1 MLEQLFGSKTRTKL
15 LYLFYQYPTRPFY
28 VREMARQIDSQLNA
42 VRREIAILEKAG
54 LIGPIKKD
62 EMNAGQYANNTTVAK
77 AKYYCLQTDCL
88 FYLELKSLLMKGQIL
103 RERDLIEKLKEKAGD
118 IKLMIL
124 TGIFTD
130 CSDVETDILIV
141 GKIRPVVVNKII
153 KEFEKKLSKS
163 IKYTIMSEKEYSDR
177 REVGDKFLYSI
188 FESKNIMAVD
198 EL

>member
-15 LYLFYQYPTRPFY
+15 LYLFFQYPARPFY
-28 VREMARQIDSQLNA
+28 VREMAREIDSQLNA

-54 LIGPIKKD
+54 LIGHIKKSD
-62 EMNAGQYANNTTVAK
+62 VDTGQYDDTSVAK
-77 AKYYCLQTDCL
+77 AKYYCLRTDCI

-103 RERDLIEKLKEKAGD
+103 RERDLVEKLKEKAGD

-130 CSDVETDILIV
+130 GVDVETDILIV

-153 KEFEKKLSKS
+153 AEFEKKLSKS
-163 IKYTIMSEKEYSDR
+163 IKYTLMSEKEYTDR

-188 FESKNIMAVD
+188 FESKNVVVID
-198 EL
+198 QL